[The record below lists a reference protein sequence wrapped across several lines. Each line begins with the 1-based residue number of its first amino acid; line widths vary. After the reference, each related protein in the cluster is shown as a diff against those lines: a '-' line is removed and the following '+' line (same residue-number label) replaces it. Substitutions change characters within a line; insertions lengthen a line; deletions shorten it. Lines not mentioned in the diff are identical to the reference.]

1 MFGGRSQELPSGLCQ
16 QVPSHHRPLVSQQL
30 SQCPAKVL
38 WTSGF
43 HVWHLLPSYTD
54 PSSTTGILDQLCLWS
69 CQSRW
74 AGFNTVIFFPWFD
87 LKVEKYFWGK
97 FTKPICHH
105 FKVSFFSGNEAMNI
119 SENRRYML
127 SSPFMI
133 YHFEFIRNSWSISIN
148 DHQHSHYSSVL
159 ISYSMLFSSFVISY
173 QQLSSW

>member
-74 AGFNTVIFFPWFD
+74 AGFNTVIFSPDLIWKLKNTFEGSSRNLFAIISRFHFFPGMNPWTSLKIEDICSHRHSWFIISS
-87 LKVEKYFWGK
+87 L
-97 FTKPICHH
+97 
-105 FKVSFFSGNEAMNI
+105 SGIHGAYLSMIINI
-119 SENRRYML
+119 L
-127 SSPFMI
+127 I
-133 YHFEFIRNSWSISIN
+133 I
-148 DHQHSHYSSVL
+148 HQ
-159 ISYSMLFSSFVISY
+159 F
-173 QQLSSW
+173 